1 MLDYIES
8 LLVRYRTKGILIDTN
23 LLLLYFVGS
32 YDPQRI
38 EKYKR
43 TKNRKYSLEDFQR
56 LKRLINHFEMI
67 VTTPNILTEVSNLTS
82 QLPDAYFQVFCER
95 LTGFEET
102 YISSR
107 DVCKLPHFSHFRL
120 TDSGII
126 DLAPTKHLVL
136 TDDLELYGY
145 LVGNGVDAVNF
156 NHIRTLNWR

>member
-1 MLDYIES
+1 MSDYIQS
-8 LLVRYRTKGILIDTN
+8 LLVQYRNKGILIDTN

-43 TKNRKYSLEDFQR
+43 TKNRKYFLEDFQR
-56 LKRLINHFEMI
+56 LVKLISYFETI

-82 QLPDAYFQVFCER
+82 QLPDAYFQVFCESM
-95 LTGFEET
+95 TTFEET
-102 YISSR
+102 YMPSR
-107 DVCKLPHFSHFRL
+107 DVCKLHHFNHFRL

-126 DLAPTKHLVL
+126 DLAPEKHLVL

-145 LVGNGVDAVNF
+145 LAGNGVDAVNF
-156 NHIRTLNWR
+156 NHIRVLNW